1 MVILFILKYLRT
13 AQIKSMYNLFFKTCV
28 SCTLKKGRLFNE
40 FSFALL
46 VVYQLPYR
54 EHINKTPA
62 DSFLTGGGVDLRM
75 E

>member
-1 MVILFILKYLRT
+1 
-13 AQIKSMYNLFFKTCV
+13 MYIE
-28 SCTLKKGRLFNE
+28 KGRLFNE

-46 VVYQLPYR
+46 VVYQLPYW

-62 DSFLTGGGVDLRM
+62 DASLTRGGVDPRM

>member
-1 MVILFILKYLRT
+1 
-13 AQIKSMYNLFFKTCV
+13 MYIE
-28 SCTLKKGRLFNE
+28 KGRLFNE